1 MRSLILLA
9 VLAACAAAARADDE
23 TAKAPSSNPAPA
35 GAAQASAVAQPS
47 AATQPPPPAFAPVPQ
62 WSPRPPRARAS
73 APAAAS
79 QNPSAIARDPAD
91 DKAQDQST
99 QFSVDAK
106 WDLAG
111 YNNDEVIYTIVITSH
126 DARILRCITELQGA
140 YYENGEK
147 HSVSDRQITTV
158 FPEQRTSAGNW
169 QGMDQ
174 QSGATYSVK
183 CHPTA

>member
-1 MRSLILLA
+1 MMRSFMLLA
-9 VLAACAAAARADDE
+9 VLAACAAIARADDE
-23 TAKAPSSNPAPA
+23 TASASPPTKAA
-35 GAAQASAVAQPS
+35 GSGTTQPS
-47 AATQPPPPAFAPVPQ
+47 PVTQQLPPGIVPVPA
-62 WSPRPPRARAS
+62 WSPRPARARPT
-73 APAAAS
+73 APGG
-79 QNPSAIARDPAD
+79 QNPGAIARDPAD

-111 YNNDEVIYTIVITSH
+111 YNNDEVIYTISITSH
-126 DARILRCITELQGA
+126 DTRILRCITELQGA

-183 CHPTA
+183 CHPAA